1 MKKLLLIL
9 AAVLLVPALSFALSL
24 TVSATTTAGQNLG
37 PHRVLECTG
46 YSYVPAGNPWTQCSN
61 KGAAST
67 LNFGILSTRLKKTDG
82 TDDGG
87 AGCFY
92 GEKFFIVY
100 LYPDAWG
107 GAGYDLRQATA
118 SFTGATAIQNAVVMT
133 PVYSKD
139 DKFVDD
145 PTAPIQGILNDPLLG
160 ITGEAYGP
168 PVLARKGGRILMAR
182 RPRIVRAEYGIPPY
196 PAAGDPNPVADSEW
210 KPVQLNTATGTY
222 TTPAGSIVISITPI

>member
-9 AAVLLVPALSFALSL
+9 AAVLLVPTLSFALSL
-24 TVSATTTAGQNLG
+24 TISATTTAGQNLG
-37 PHRVLECTG
+37 PHKVLECTG
-46 YSYVPAGNPWTQCSN
+46 YNYVDSGNPWTQCTD

-67 LNFGILSTRLKKTDG
+67 LNFGTLITRLKKADG
-82 TDDGG
+82 TDNGA

-100 LYPDAWG
+100 LFPDAWG

-133 PVYSKD
+133 PVYSDKD
-139 DKFVDD
+139 SYDGITD
-145 PTAPIQGILNDPLLG
+145 QGILNDPALG
-160 ITGEAYGP
+160 ITGEVRGD

-182 RPRIVRAEYGIPPY
+182 RPRIVRAQYSIPPY
-196 PAAGDPNPVADSEW
+196 PKSGDPNPTADTEW
-210 KPVQLNTATGTY
+210 KPVQLTTGTGTY
-222 TTPAGSIVISITPI
+222 TTPTGSVVLSITPI

>member
-1 MKKLLLIL
+1 MKKLFLIL
-9 AAVLLVPALSFALSL
+9 AVVLLVPALSYALSL

-37 PHRVLECTG
+37 PHVVLECNG
-46 YSYVPAGNPWTQCSN
+46 YNYVDSGDPWLQCSN

-67 LNFGILSTRLKKTDG
+67 LNFGTLSTRLKKVDG
-82 TDDGG
+82 TDNGG

-107 GAGYDLRQATA
+107 GSGYDLRQATA
-118 SFTGATAIQNAVVMT
+118 SFSGATAIQNAVVMK

-139 DKFVDD
+139 DKYTTD
-145 PTAPIQGILNDPLLG
+145 PQGVLNDVALG
-160 ITGEAYGP
+160 ITGEALGEA
-168 PVLARKGGRILMAR
+168 VLARKGGRILMAR
-182 RPRIVRAEYGIPPY
+182 RPRIVRAQYSISPY
-196 PAAGDPNPVADSEW
+196 PAIGAPNPVADSEW

>member
-1 MKKLLLIL
+1 MKRLFLIL
-9 AAVLLVPALSFALSL
+9 AAVLLVPTLAFALSL
-24 TVSATTTAGQNLG
+24 TVSATTTASQNLG
-37 PHRVLECTG
+37 PHVVLECTG
-46 YSYVPAGNPWTQCSN
+46 YSYNPAGDPWTQCSN

-67 LNFGILSTRLKKTDG
+67 LNFGTLSTRLKKTDG
-82 TDDGG
+82 TDNGG

-107 GAGYDLRQATA
+107 GAGYDLRQGTA
-118 SFTGATAIQNAVVMT
+118 SFSGATAIQNAVIMT

-139 DKFVDD
+139 DKYSTD
-145 PTAPIQGILNDPLLG
+145 PQGILNDPALG
-160 ITGEAYGP
+160 ITGEALGFP
-168 PVLARKGGRILMAR
+168 ILARKPGRILMAR
-182 RPRIVRAEYGIPPY
+182 RPRIVRAEYAIPPY
-196 PAAGDPNPVADSEW
+196 PATGEPNPVADSEW